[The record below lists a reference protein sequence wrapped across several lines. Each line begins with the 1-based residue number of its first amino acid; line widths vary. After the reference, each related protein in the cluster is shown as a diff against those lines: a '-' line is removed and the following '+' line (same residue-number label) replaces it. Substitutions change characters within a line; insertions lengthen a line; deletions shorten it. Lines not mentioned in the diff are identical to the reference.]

1 MLVRVLTNDPVDSDF
16 QGEWNL
22 APAQQVLHV
31 RILVS
36 MRVKEDDVVGE
47 VEVKESHV
55 LLLVLEI
62 CVHQEDCLALVKVV
76 SVDTIHA
83 CVVLVRKAGDSIRF
97 EELSEDADHALI
109 LGTQNKLLLLL
120 GKPVDKIVK
129 NHEFA

>member
-1 MLVRVLTNDPVDSDF
+1 MLVRVLTDDPVDCDF

-76 SVDTIHA
+76 SVDTIHT
-83 CVVLVRKAGDSIRF
+83 CVVLVCEAGNSI
-97 EELSEDADHALI
+97 
-109 LGTQNKLLLLL
+109 
-120 GKPVDKIVK
+120 
-129 NHEFA
+129 